1 MQIISYPVH
10 YQSVCTNFDFS
21 LFSRI
26 SCKPKALILQ
36 CKNNAFESEV
46 EKKWLAKAY
55 QTFEKREEIA
65 TNTLL
70 YSLVEKKQTPFE
82 HKFFK
87 IIK

>member
-36 CKNNAFESEV
+36 GKNNAFESGV
-46 EKKWLAKAY
+46 EKTWLAKAY
-55 QTFEKREEIA
+55 QMFEKGEEIA
-65 TNTLL
+65 TNT
-70 YSLVEKKQTPFE
+70 
-82 HKFFK
+82 HAH
-87 IIK
+87 

>member
-1 MQIISYPVH
+1 MKNKLTAFALQK
-10 YQSVCTNFDFS
+10 QCNCT
-21 LFSRI
+21 L
-26 SCKPKALILQ
+26 KAMVLQ
-36 CKNNAFESEV
+36 RKNNAFESEV

-65 TNTLL
+65 TDTLL
-70 YSLVEKKQTPFE
+70 YSLAEKKQTPFE